1 MTEEKGWLEK
11 NIEELIGLIVIG
23 GTMAIAMYQ
32 TVMIGDI
39 RIPVEI
45 IGLDTLILGSMFRK
59 MAQG

>member
-11 NIEELIGLIVIG
+11 NIEEVIGIMVIG

-39 RIPVEI
+39 KIPVEI

>member
-11 NIEELIGLIVIG
+11 NIEEIIGIMVIG

-39 RIPVEI
+39 KIPVEI